1 MELMSVRN
9 FGNWVEQIDSYA
21 KQGPRAEGAG
31 ARVGA
36 WEPWTRSRR
45 RLDGR
50 VHFHEPANER
60 AGRARGRIGHS
71 VISTSAAP
79 GQQPPG
85 IFCIVRC
92 TLYVVLECKVMREK
106 AEKGQ
111 PHIGQSLPQDRV
123 SEVPRCGRASIR
135 RYHAG
140 EMVRIVNSRG
150 HFARSSAAAAVGLTQ
165 SDCIVAGISQFPAYH
180 SQGRRNPRSSRYS
193 AK

>member
-1 MELMSVRN
+1 MAFRAVFSASHSPYDYDWGFMFFFFSFTFSLQDIPLFGKQCTMELMSVRN

-92 TLYVVLECKVMREK
+92 TLYVVRCIRVQGNERESRERP
-106 AEKGQ
+106 ATHRSVVASG
-111 PHIGQSLPQDRV
+111 S
-123 SEVPRCGRASIR
+123 SE
-135 RYHAG
+135 
-140 EMVRIVNSRG
+140 
-150 HFARSSAAAAVGLTQ
+150 
-165 SDCIVAGISQFPAYH
+165 
-180 SQGRRNPRSSRYS
+180 
-193 AK
+193 